1 MSPARVLLLAALLVT
16 AAPAAAPAQ
25 VFVASKPHPQFE
37 IGPLFVRASVS
48 PKLGPVDVDIFW
60 SVVVPAN
67 RSVSD
72 AEGLALVWPAALV
85 PDAKRGAGDPELDK
99 YVEARGFIPIE
110 SGRVGL
116 AAQNLYKTGPD
127 RVEPIAAG
135 APYVTY
141 VRETGPLGL
150 TSPATLIRIPW
161 DPRFVNRVYLARL
174 SMKVKGLIKRKP
186 GTWTEHTFWGE
197 RHRISL
203 SFNEVRHRAIFP
215 LYFEHRDRIVR
226 LSEDPAQLIVDFSD
240 SPHLKIDEMAPPSA
254 RRQLSETREQTDTV
268 SVFVDRSEGLNSQT
282 LSVQFGYFTDL
293 QSWAPVLIP
302 IAFFLAGNVGGVLL
316 RNVAERLN
324 KRWAGRVGVWRKTG
338 EESTRETGVV
348 LDRDR
353 LARITPGTTTYEQV
367 LELLGRTVEER
378 SSLTTP
384 ERRTLVY
391 RGRRIVPRRRRV
403 AGLLA
408 TVTHW
413 DVEEHEVEIVL
424 EHDVVKD
431 VQAHVR
437 RARHTEPAPATA

>member
-1 MSPARVLLLAALLVT
+1 VSRARVLLLATLLVA
-16 AAPAAAPAQ
+16 AAPAAARAQ

-67 RSVSD
+67 RSVAD
-72 AEGLALVWPAALV
+72 IEGLALVWPAALV
-85 PDAKRGAGDPELDK
+85 PDAKGGPGDPELDK
-99 YVEARGFIPIE
+99 YVEARGFIAIE

-127 RVEPIAAG
+127 RMEPIAAG
-135 APYVTY
+135 APYTTY

-150 TSPATLIRIPW
+150 TSPATIIRIPW
-161 DPRFVNRVYLARL
+161 DPRFANRVYLARL
-174 SMKVKGLIKRKP
+174 SMKVKGLIKLKP

-226 LSEDPAQLIVDFSD
+226 LSEDPAQLMVDFSD
-240 SPHLKIDEMAPPSA
+240 SPHLKIDEMSPPSA

-268 SVFVDRSEGLNSQT
+268 SAFIDRSEGLNAQT

-302 IAFFLAGNVGGVLL
+302 VAFFLAGNIGGVLL
-316 RNVAERLN
+316 RTLAERLN
-324 KRWAGRVGVWRKTG
+324 KRWAGRVSVWRKRG
-338 EESTRETGVV
+338 EETTRETGVV
-348 LDRDR
+348 LDGDR
-353 LARITPGTTTYEQV
+353 LAGITPGTTTYEQV

-378 SSLTTP
+378 QSLNAP

-413 DVEEHEVEIVL
+413 DVEDHETEIVL
-424 EHDVVKD
+424 EHDVVRD

-437 RARHTEPAPATA
+437 RARLLEPAPAV

>member
-1 MSPARVLLLAALLVT
+1 VSGARLLLLAALFV
-16 AAPAAAPAQ
+16 AVAPAVAPAQ
-25 VFVASKPHPQFE
+25 IFVASKPHPQFE
-37 IGPLFVRASVS
+37 VGPLFVRASVS

-67 RSVSD
+67 RSVAD
-72 AEGLALVWPAALV
+72 VEGLALVWPAALV
-85 PDAKRGAGDPELDK
+85 PDPKRGPGDPALDK

-150 TSPATLIRIPW
+150 TSPATIIRIPW

-174 SMKVKGLIKRKP
+174 SMKVKGLIKSKP
-186 GTWTEHTFWGE
+186 GTWTEHLLWGE

-215 LYFEHRDRIVR
+215 LYFELRDRIVR
-226 LSEDPAQLIVDFSD
+226 LSEDPAQLMVDFSD

-254 RRQLSETREQTDTV
+254 RRQLSETRDQTDTV
-268 SVFVDRSEGLNSQT
+268 SVFIDRSEGLNSQT

-302 IAFFLAGNVGGVLL
+302 VAFFLAGNIGGVLL
-316 RNVAERLN
+316 RTLAERLN
-324 KRWAGRVGVWRKTG
+324 KRWAGRVGVWRKRG
-338 EESTRETGVV
+338 EEVTRETGVV
-348 LDRDR
+348 LDHDR

-378 SSLTTP
+378 VSLNTP
-384 ERRTLVY
+384 ERRTLIY

-403 AGLLA
+403 VCLLA

-413 DVEEHEVEIVL
+413 DVEDHETEIVV
-424 EHDVVKD
+424 EHDVVRD

-437 RARHTEPAPATA
+437 RSRLTQPAPVTT

>member
-1 MSPARVLLLAALLVT
+1 VNCAQTLLVALLVI
-16 AAPAAAPAQ
+16 AAPEAARAQ

-48 PKLGPVDVDIFW
+48 PGLGPVDVDIFW

-67 RSVSD
+67 RSVAD
-72 AEGLALVWPAALV
+72 VEGLALVWPAALV
-85 PDAKRGAGDPELDK
+85 PDPQRGPGDPELEK
-99 YVEARGFIPIE
+99 YVEARGFIAIE
-110 SGRVGL
+110 SGRVGV

-135 APYVTY
+135 APYVTF

-150 TSPATLIRIPW
+150 TSPATIIRIPW
-161 DPRFVNRVYLARL
+161 DPRFANRVYLARL
-174 SMKVKGLIKRKP
+174 SMTVNGMIKPKP
-186 GTWTEHTFWGE
+186 GTWMEHTFWGE
-197 RHRISL
+197 RHRISV

-226 LSEDPAQLIVDFSD
+226 LSEDPAQLMVDFAD
-240 SPHLKIDEMAPPSA
+240 SPHLKIDEMSPPSA
-254 RRQLSETREQTDTV
+254 RRQLSETREQTETV
-268 SVFVDRSEGLNSQT
+268 SVFIDRTEGLNAQT
-282 LSVQFGYFTDL
+282 LSVQFGYFTNL

-302 IAFFLAGNVGGVLL
+302 IAFFLAGNIGGVLL
-316 RNVAERLN
+316 RTVAERLN
-324 KRWAGRVGVWRKTG
+324 KRWAGRVSFWTRRG
-338 EESTRETGVV
+338 EEPPRETGVV

-353 LARITPGTTTYEQV
+353 LARIAPGATTYEQV

-378 SSLTTP
+378 QSLNAP
-384 ERRTLVY
+384 ERRILIY
-391 RGRRIVPRRRRV
+391 RGKRIVPRRRRV

-424 EHDVVKD
+424 EHDVVRD
-431 VQAHVR
+431 VDAHVR
-437 RARHTEPAPATA
+437 RARHMQPAPAV

>member
-1 MSPARVLLLAALLVT
+1 VVTCAQTLLV
-16 AAPAAAPAQ
+16 ALFLLVAPVVARAQ
-25 VFVASKPHPQFE
+25 VFVASKPHPHFE

-48 PKLGPVDVDIFW
+48 PGLGPADVDIFW

-67 RSVSD
+67 RSVD
-72 AEGLALVWPAALV
+72 DVVGLALVWPAAVV
-85 PDAKRGAGDPELDK
+85 PDPQRGPGDPELEK
-99 YVEARGFIPIE
+99 YVEARGFVAIE

-116 AAQNLYKTGPD
+116 AAQNLYQTGPE

-135 APYVTY
+135 APYVTF

-150 TSPATLIRIPW
+150 TSPATIIRIPW
-161 DPRFVNRVYLARL
+161 DPRFANRVYLGRL
-174 SMKVKGLIKRKP
+174 SMKVKGLIKLKP
-186 GTWTEHTFWGE
+186 STWMERTFWGE

-203 SFNEVRHRAIFP
+203 SFNEVRNRAIFP

-226 LSEDPAQLIVDFSD
+226 LSEDPAQLMVDFAD
-240 SPHLKIDEMAPPSA
+240 SPHLKIDEMSPPSA

-268 SVFVDRSEGLNSQT
+268 SVFIDRTEGLNAQT

-302 IAFFLAGNVGGVLL
+302 IAFFLAGNVGGLLL
-316 RNVAERLN
+316 RTIAERFS
-324 KRWAGRVGVWRKTG
+324 KRWAGRVGFWTRRG
-338 EESTRETGVV
+338 EEHPSETGVV

-367 LELLGRTVEER
+367 LELLGHTVEER
-378 SSLTTP
+378 QSLNAP
-384 ERRTLVY
+384 DRRTLLY
-391 RGRRIVPRRRRV
+391 RGKRIVPRWRRV

-424 EHDVVKD
+424 EHGVVRNVD
-431 VQAHVR
+431 AHVR
-437 RARHTEPAPATA
+437 RARHLQPAAAV